1 MEIGEERQG
10 GVVILRPSGRI
21 DNDTSLSFQERLL
34 GGLDAGPSVLVDLA
48 GVEFISSAGLAALM
62 TAAKQA
68 KAKNGRIGVA
78 ALRPL
83 VQEIFAISRFS
94 RVVPVY
100 PTTVEGV
107 AALQ

>member
-1 MEIGEERQG
+1 MDISEEHQG
-10 GVVILRPSGRI
+10 AIHVLRPSGRI
-21 DNDTSLSFQERLL
+21 DNDTSLAFQDKLL
-34 GGLDAGPSVLVDLA
+34 AAVDAGPAVLVELS

-68 KAKNGRIGVA
+68 KAKNARLAVA
-78 ALRPL
+78 ALRPI

-100 PTTVEGV
+100 GTAAEAV
-107 AALQ
+107 AGLQ